1 MVQNFALHSLN
12 HLSCLLE
19 HTHKYTDAAAAAARF
34 ETSLYVT
41 PLINALSDNATSG
54 LKKFKVRSA
63 DTHTAAAA
71 ASFMSHLENAI

>member
-1 MVQNFALHSLN
+1 M
-12 HLSCLLE
+12 E

-41 PLINALSDNATSG
+41 PLINALSATSG

-71 ASFMSHLENAI
+71 AASFMSHLENAI